1 MPLKLS
7 GEEWASHMAKN
18 LAYLHAACVKELDRD
33 QADRLVRLALDA
45 AERKTWELIDA
56 ANDAVLKDKHGIP
69 IKF

>member
-18 LAYLHAACVKELDRD
+18 LANLHASCVEECGRD
-33 QADRLVRLALDA
+33 AADRLVRLALDA

-56 ANDAVLKDKHGIP
+56 VSALGCDRALSGCAV
-69 IKF
+69 